1 MVDIGRKKIID
12 GWIGNKRGG
21 AYGYKVRELKTDDW
35 VDSGSVSFWIGRV
48 SELLRVRGG

>member
-21 AYGYKVRELKTDDW
+21 ARMGRILSEGIRKRV
-35 VDSGSVSFWIGRV
+35 IGWTV
-48 SELLRVRGG
+48 VQ